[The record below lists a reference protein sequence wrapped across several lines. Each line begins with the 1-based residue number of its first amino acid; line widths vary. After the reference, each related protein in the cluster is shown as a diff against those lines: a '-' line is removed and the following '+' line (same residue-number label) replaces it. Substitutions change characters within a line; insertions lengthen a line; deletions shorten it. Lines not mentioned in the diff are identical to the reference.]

1 MNSLFSPSKGCDLF
15 DQSREP
21 GEFYIARFV
30 RSVVNFSTSSNF
42 YYLYAG
48 TGRETDHQVSRDEG
62 RRREGRTRLLLIRVA
77 LAPRESPSGVN

>member
-30 RSVVNFSTSSNF
+30 RSVVNFSTTSNF

-48 TGRETDHQVSRDEG
+48 TGRETDHQVSRDEE
-62 RRREGRTRLLLIRVA
+62 RRREDEITFNTRCSCAERVA
-77 LAPRESPSGVN
+77 FGG